1 MNKKLYE
8 KLIQYILDH
17 QDRFYRLAYSYTK
30 NQEDALDAVQNAV
43 CKALEAYDGIRNAD
57 AIKTWFYRILINEC
71 LRVIKKRK
79 QDAVSADIEEQDAVY
94 YEKAFDREN
103 VDDELE
109 SKFRGVSRVKF
120 YLSDDDEG
128 RALLETIRAGIGREI
143 TTTCVQDS
151 DWENNWRQY
160 YQPIEIGDKLV
171 VVPEWLETPDDGRI
185 PLRLD
190 PGLIFGTGSHATT
203 RMCLAALEH
212 YAAPGK
218 RVLDLGCGSGILG
231 IGALLLGCAHV
242 TGCDIDPKA
251 PEVAAA
257 NAALNGF
264 YEDKFT
270 VCAGDILADAG
281 LRRRLGTGYDI
292 VLANIVADVII
303 PLAALVPAFLTPGGT
318 FVCSGIIDGREDEV
332 AAALTRA
339 GFTVTAHDTLEEWH
353 CFTAVL
359 A

>member
-1 MNKKLYE
+1 MQWIEVSVPTRSDEIDDVCAQLAELGAGGMVVEDETDFQQFLEQNH
-8 KLIQYILDH
+8 QYWDYV
-17 QDRFYRLAYSYTK
+17 D
-30 NQEDALDAVQNAV
+30 D
-43 CKALEAYDGIRNAD
+43 ALEA
-57 AIKTWFYRILINEC
+57 
-71 LRVIKKRK
+71 
-79 QDAVSADIEEQDAVY
+79 Q
-94 YEKAFDREN
+94 
-103 VDDELE
+103 
-109 SKFRGVSRVKF
+109 FRGVSRIKF
-120 YLSDDDEG
+120 YLADDDDG
-128 RALLETIRAGIGREI
+128 RAQLAAIRAGIGREL
-143 TTTCVQDS
+143 TTATVRDS

-160 YQPIEIGDKLV
+160 YQPIETGERLV
-171 VVPEWLETPDDGRI
+171 VVPEWLDAPADGRL
-185 PLRLD
+185 PLR
-190 PGLIFGTGSHATT
+190 
-203 RMCLAALEH
+203 
-212 YAAPGK
+212 
-218 RVLDLGCGSGILG
+218 LDLGCGSGILG

-264 YEDKFT
+264 YDDKFT

-303 PLAALVPAFLTPGGT
+303 PLAALAPAFLAPGGT